1 MKKLKL
7 KWHPEASVDLSV
19 IIRYCRQRFG
29 SGTARKVRDSLFY
42 CAELLRTSPLL
53 GPIEQK
59 LQGCTRLEYRG
70 LVADAHTQIIYT
82 VHKEY
87 VYIHLLWDVRK
98 DDAYLPQAAVQRYHF
113 SEEEQHWMVNEESQ
127 EEYEK

>member
-1 MKKLKL
+1 MKL
-7 KWHPEASVDLSV
+7 KWHPLAIEDLSRTV
-19 IIRYCRQRFG
+19 DYCRERFG
-29 SGTARKVRDSLFY
+29 TLVSIQVREKIRHS
-42 CAELLRTSPLL
+42 AKLLKTHPLL
-53 GPIEQK
+53 GPIEPK

-70 LVADAHTQIIYT
+70 LVADTHTKIIYT

-98 DDAYLPQAAVQRYHF
+98 DDAYLPQAAVHRYHF